1 MKTQLSLV
9 MAAALVLT
17 GCGDKETA
25 KTPPPA
31 PPAASTTNAPAAKTS
46 SGNPLTAPVD
56 YLGVLAKSKKT
67 ADTVISST
75 SLDKVIDQFFAQ
87 EGRFPL
93 TLDELVTEKYIS
105 AIPAPPYNTK
115 LEYDP
120 TKGKVKYTPLPPPA
134 K

>member
-1 MKTQLSLV
+1 MKPQLSLL
-9 MAAALVLT
+9 MAAALVFT
-17 GCGDKETA
+17 GCGGKETA
-25 KTPPPA
+25 KA
-31 PPAASTTNAPAAKTS
+31 PPADSATKAPAEKTS
-46 SGNPLTAPVD
+46 SGSPITAPVD
-56 YLGVLAKSKKT
+56 YLGAVAKSKKT
-67 ADTVISST
+67 ADTVIGGT

-87 EGRFPL
+87 EGRYPL

-120 TKGKVKYTPLPPPA
+120 NKGKVKYTPLPPPA